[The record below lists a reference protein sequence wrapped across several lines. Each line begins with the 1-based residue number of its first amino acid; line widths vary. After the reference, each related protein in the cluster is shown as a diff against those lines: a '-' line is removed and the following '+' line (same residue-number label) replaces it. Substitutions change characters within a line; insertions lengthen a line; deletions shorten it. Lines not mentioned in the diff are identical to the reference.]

1 MHRIPVS
8 VDRFAARAVL
18 ALSLL
23 LSACTSKPPT
33 CSDHFADGTVPV
45 VTSEALAKHTQQL
58 CFAGYAV
65 LHSGISRTPIWSAE
79 HLTASRI
86 EQARQLKRKNAFHA
100 EPKLPAADRAELEDY
115 KGSGYDRGHMAPN
128 GDMATEASQYE
139 SFSLANIIPQAPKNN
154 QILWEGI
161 EEATRTL
168 AEQDQQLYVVT
179 GPVFEGN
186 DLERLNGRVLVP
198 TYIYKALYDPVKRQ
212 AGAYLTKNAVGMAY
226 QTLSIAE
233 LGQRIHINV
242 FPTLAE
248 DIKTHK
254 MALPTPTP
262 HGRRSGKNAPIEVDD
277 LRKEE

>member
-1 MHRIPVS
+1 MAWRELLGSRWPRISRYHADLRPGLLLSSPCLLMHRIPVS
-8 VDRFAARAVL
+8 VDRFAARAVH

-23 LSACTSKPPT
+23 QSACTSKPPT

-128 GDMATEASQYE
+128 GDMATGAARGGSG
-139 SFSLANIIPQAPKNN
+139 ARAD
-154 QILWEGI
+154 GI
-161 EEATRTL
+161 
-168 AEQDQQLYVVT
+168 
-179 GPVFEGN
+179 
-186 DLERLNGRVLVP
+186 
-198 TYIYKALYDPVKRQ
+198 
-212 AGAYLTKNAVGMAY
+212 
-226 QTLSIAE
+226 
-233 LGQRIHINV
+233 
-242 FPTLAE
+242 
-248 DIKTHK
+248 
-254 MALPTPTP
+254 
-262 HGRRSGKNAPIEVDD
+262 
-277 LRKEE
+277 